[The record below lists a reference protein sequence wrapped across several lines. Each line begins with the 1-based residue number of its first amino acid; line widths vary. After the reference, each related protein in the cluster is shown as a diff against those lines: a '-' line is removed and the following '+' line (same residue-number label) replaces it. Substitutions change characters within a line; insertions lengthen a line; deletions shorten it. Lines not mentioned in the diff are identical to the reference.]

1 MREMYIPRLNRA
13 RGNRDEIHLWINR
26 IRRQQN
32 DAREKTK
39 IAELYHF
46 DVLRGLYIV
55 KLNPM
60 AAWAREQVQDSIKKH
75 ALTAFGYRFIGHTRS
90 TANGENER
98 AARWTGFDKRECA
111 ASIPF
116 STRWAWFK
124 SETLPQILGIQK
136 RASSFCGLTAG
147 NVNPKKKSLCKLPF

>member
-1 MREMYIPRLNRA
+1 MRKMYIPRLNRA
-13 RGNRDEIHLWINR
+13 MAKKSLIPVWITGV
-26 IRRQQN
+26 RRQQN

-39 IAELYHF
+39 IAELYHV
-46 DVLRGLYIV
+46 DVLRDLYIV
-55 KLNPM
+55 KINPM
-60 AAWAREQVQDSIKKH
+60 AACTREQVQDSIKKH
-75 ALTAFGYRFIGHTRS
+75 ALTAFGYRSIGHTRS

-136 RASSFCGLTAG
+136 RAASSCGLTAG
-147 NVNPKKKSLCKLPF
+147 DVIPKKKSLCKLPF

>member
-13 RGNRDEIHLWINR
+13 MAKKSLIPVWITGV
-26 IRRQQN
+26 RRQQN

-60 AAWAREQVQDSIKKH
+60 AAWTREQVQDSIKKH

-90 TANGENER
+90 TAKGENER
-98 AARWTGFDKRECA
+98 AARWTGFDKRE
-111 ASIPF
+111 
-116 STRWAWFK
+116 
-124 SETLPQILGIQK
+124 
-136 RASSFCGLTAG
+136 
-147 NVNPKKKSLCKLPF
+147 